1 MTTGAPRVA
10 APMAS
15 HTHSVERPA
24 HVVSG
29 AHAVERPAH
38 LVSGAHP
45 VERSAP
51 AHLARQARPVERP
64 AYVGRGQQMGDHIVE
79 EYSSEGPI
87 VVGPHDATSLTGDR
101 LSYISGIPGRDA
113 HIPYGPR
120 STYVPSYS
128 DLGTFEIGSVNP
140 AT

>member
-10 APMAS
+10 APMTS
-15 HTHSVERPA
+15 HTHAVERPT

-38 LVSGAHP
+38 LVSGPRP

-51 AHLARQARPVERP
+51 ARLARQARPVERP
-64 AYVGRGQQMGDHIVE
+64 AHLARDQPMGEHIVE
-79 EYSSEGPI
+79 EYTSEGPI

-113 HIPYGPR
+113 NIPFGPP

-128 DLGTFEIGSVNP
+128 DLGTFAIDSADP